1 MDEIEKIETL
11 PPETIKK
18 VLALNERLIVKKMVE
33 EKKPLSA
40 SEIAYLK
47 NLLDKKGTEKKYVKK
62 ISSLAKAIGCHRTT
76 IYSYKNDPD
85 FPKPD
90 KNLGY
95 DVDEVK
101 NFLIQKK
108 AIPPELGTLEYNA
121 LQDKVKAEAEKEKQR
136 AKLLALKVLKE
147 QNKLVD
153 ADKVIESI
161 SSIISDLSLMLR
173 DLPGKINKVIQ
184 DCPQDRREI
193 AIREIIEDNLTFFLN
208 IDVKKKIRDS
218 ITTQD

>member
-11 PPETIKK
+11 SPETIKK

-47 NLLDKKGTEKKYVKK
+47 NILEKKESEKRYVKK

-76 IYSYKNDPD
+76 IYSYKNETD

-101 NFLIQKK
+101 NYLIQKK

-121 LQDKVKAEAEKEKQR
+121 LQEKVKAEAEKEKQR

-173 DLPGKINKVIQ
+173 DLPSKINKVIQ

-218 ITTQD
+218 ITAQD